1 MKSFQYLCVSLFT
14 TLLLSDRLQE
24 STFHT
29 LIALLPQLWPDKIF
43 LESFLS
49 GCWPTCSRMCGTRPD
64 RRRRWHTS
72 LPHLPLISF
81 GALAWCE
88 PFRPDAWVGCHSLN
102 KSFTQFYILEN
113 LLNSSSRRPLKSPAS
128 SCSSLAQL
136 FPDKTMERHPRLSK
150 EENQSLHSAA
160 GRKFPFTQNKR
171 LSPQMYS
178 MESKFF
184 WPFLQSELSSSGK
197 FVEAKVFIVFVEK
210 KQVDFP
216 LQRSRTCAYISYS
229 RSNVVKN
236 LYLPGCIVKAVR
248 VDLGR
253 VLLPVAELSA

>member
-1 MKSFQYLCVSLFT
+1 
-14 TLLLSDRLQE
+14 
-24 STFHT
+24 
-29 LIALLPQLWPDKIF
+29 
-43 LESFLS
+43 
-49 GCWPTCSRMCGTRPD
+49 MCGTRPD

-72 LPHLPLISF
+72 LPHPPLISF

-253 VLLPVAELSA
+253 VLLSVAELSA